1 MNINIEKQNIM
12 DEIQNDQQNDM
23 TYEKVD
29 SYLRKYPGDTE
40 VIIIKAYLLLLD
52 DDIEDGI
59 EKLEFVLRKCPFSVD
74 ALFLLGQAYN
84 EMNRYCDALKYLA
97 MSEFLGHFYK
107 GISCNLFN
115 SELCKDIINNII
127 DCVANSSELSLNTK
141 RGILNYYKSGTKTLF
156 WLFEDIIRIPDDMI
170 GHYFSNKLDDIRFL
184 GLYDPVDISLF
195 KIKCNR
201 NLMLYKTELL
211 KQICCGTELNLELK
225 SESLLPILPKE
236 NDTTLVIQNN
246 EEQACIP
253 IDYGMH
259 FNYYRLKKG
268 NVNIQSD
275 KELVIAN
282 PVELVH
288 HKQNKKLVI
297 SLFVDGISQK
307 VINEYGLEAVMP
319 NTYRFFS
326 KGMICRNAFTSS
338 DWTLPSLASLISG
351 LFVPNHMMISPD
363 INIKYPA
370 KQKLLFEHFKE
381 AGYYTA
387 IISGDWRSTSATY
400 DSIRGV
406 DRYIAKHQNCGFRT
420 EDVIVNAIDHMETF
434 KETDQYI
441 WIGTGDLHDV
451 ADEINLPSAVQAK
464 MSLTDYETGEKSL
477 TSVKQK
483 YSPNKISAYVKVA
496 THVDSKLKVLYDY
509 IEENYDEDEFVV
521 TLFGDHGQ
529 GYIVKPDEFHLSRG
543 LSNIGFMTRGG
554 SVSGTTDE
562 YINIV
567 DYTNIITKLAGIE
580 DAHIESDGKLP
591 KIYGGMD
598 ENQYAITETIH
609 PGDPYMAAIHS
620 EKYVFYME
628 SLNTLTNY
636 GKVDMSEYRAYLY
649 DSEGNEL
656 DDEELKE
663 RFINFILDRTKYIQM
678 Y

>member
-1 MNINIEKQNIM
+1 
-12 DEIQNDQQNDM
+12 
-23 TYEKVD
+23 
-29 SYLRKYPGDTE
+29 
-40 VIIIKAYLLLLD
+40 
-52 DDIEDGI
+52 
-59 EKLEFVLRKCPFSVD
+59 
-74 ALFLLGQAYN
+74 
-84 EMNRYCDALKYLA
+84 
-97 MSEFLGHFYK
+97 
-107 GISCNLFN
+107 
-115 SELCKDIINNII
+115 
-127 DCVANSSELSLNTK
+127 
-141 RGILNYYKSGTKTLF
+141 
-156 WLFEDIIRIPDDMI
+156 
-170 GHYFSNKLDDIRFL
+170 
-184 GLYDPVDISLF
+184 
-195 KIKCNR
+195 
-201 NLMLYKTELL
+201 MLYKTELL

-307 VINEYGLEAVMP
+307 IINEYGLEAVMP

-598 ENQYAITETIH
+598 ENKYAITETIH

>member
-29 SYLRKYPGDTE
+29 SYLRKYPGDTD
-40 VIIIKAYLLLLD
+40 VIIIKAYLLLLN

-59 EKLEFVLRKCPFSVD
+59 KKLEFVLRKCPFSVD

-84 EMNRYCDALKYLA
+84 GVNRYYDALVYLTI
-97 MSEFLGHFYK
+97 SEALGRFYK
-107 GISCNLFN
+107 NINWRLFN
-115 SELCKDIINNII
+115 RELCMDMIYNIV
-127 DCVANSSELSLNTK
+127 DCVVNSSELLLDK
-141 RGILNYYKSGTKTLF
+141 KMEILNAYKNGTEKLF
-156 WLFEDIIRIPDDMI
+156 WLFEDTIRTSDDMI
-170 GHYFSNKLDDIRFL
+170 GHNFSNRLGDVRFW
-184 GLYDPVDISLF
+184 GVYDPLDASLF
-195 KIKCNR
+195 GIKSNR
-201 NLMLYKTELL
+201 NLMLHKTELL

-598 ENQYAITETIH
+598 ENKYAITETIH